1 MHVIDQ
7 MPQNRVKMTTNWFS
21 NLLVLKRRQLMG
33 FGWIH
38 QHEEQKK
45 EDACKCH
52 AKVGSWR
59 VSIESRISMDQHHR
73 WGVGFS
79 DSDVFNSYCENF
91 PFSLCLFKIRREIT
105 SYE

>member
-73 WGVGFS
+73 WGFH
-79 DSDVFNSYCENF
+79 
-91 PFSLCLFKIRREIT
+91 
-105 SYE
+105 